1 MMIVLNKGF
10 SRKDKKTLQT
20 AGSPCLILLF
30 VVIGVVDAFHE
41 DLAVVDPVGQ
51 GPLEQLADA
60 AAVNF
65 S

>member
-1 MMIVLNKGF
+1 MSVFNKLF

-20 AGSPCLILLF
+20 AGFPRLILLF
-30 VVIGVVDAFHE
+30 VVIGIVDAFHK

-51 GPLEQLADA
+51 GAFEQLADA